1 MRRPGLPARL
11 LPLLL
16 ATLLLAGAGCAV
28 RGADTPLPALAQ
40 DAGAYHGL
48 PGDARLMSPEVQNV
62 AWSDFLTRHFD
73 PWERTR
79 PEYPADKVFWGL
91 AAFAGKRLY
100 GENLLPRDPA
110 WLEAMAEASRVDEYP
125 SLNRRAIAVA
135 NTAMRVLP
143 TGKPAFY
150 DPGRAGEG
158 FPFDYVQNSL
168 VLAGTPLYASH
179 ESADRA
185 WVLVESRFAYGW
197 VRRADIAWVDDDFAR
212 TFRTGRYAAVVR
224 DGVSLVDTDGEFRF
238 KGFIGTLLPVAE
250 KADDGAGKA
259 GDAGLTVLVPA
270 RDAQGRAVVRYARVA
285 PGDALPAPLSP
296 TPNHFAM
303 LADRMLGEPYGWG
316 GLYTN
321 RDCSA
326 TVMDLMAAFGVFLPR
341 NSSQQAR
348 LGWVEPLDGD
358 TGAAK
363 KARLLKEGVPFLT
376 LVRKPG
382 HIMLYI
388 GSRDGEPVVLQ
399 TIWGLK
405 TRRGG
410 VEGRAVIGRTVITTL
425 EPGENLRDL
434 ARPDGVLLHSVRS
447 FNTLP

>member
-1 MRRPGLPARL
+1 MRCPGLTWL
-11 LPLLL
+11 KLPLLL
-16 ATLLLAGAGCAV
+16 AALLLIGAGCAV
-28 RGADTPLPALAQ
+28 READQPITLPAQ
-40 DAGAYHGL
+40 DAEAFHGL
-48 PGDARLMSPEVQNV
+48 PGDALLMGPDVQET
-62 AWSDFLTRHFD
+62 AWSEFTTRHFG
-73 PWERTR
+73 PWEQTR

-91 AAFAGKRLY
+91 AAFADTTAY
-100 GENLLPRDPA
+100 GENLQPRDAA
-110 WLEAMAEASRVDEYP
+110 WLEGMADASRVDEYP

-143 TGKPAFY
+143 TEKPAFG
-150 DPGRAGEG
+150 DPRRAGEG
-158 FPFDYVQNSL
+158 FPFDYLQNSL
-168 VLAGTPLYASH
+168 VLAGTPLYVSH

-212 TFRTGRYAAVVR
+212 TFRSGRYAAVVR
-224 DGVSLVDTDGEFRF
+224 EGVSLTDSDGMFRF

-250 KADDGAGKA
+250 NATNSEDG
-259 GDAGLTVLVPA
+259 GLMVMVPA
-270 RDAQGRAVVRYARVA
+270 RDVMGQAVIRYAHIAQR
-285 PGDALPAPLSP
+285 DALPAPLAP
-296 TPNHFAM
+296 TPDNFAA
-303 LADRMLGEPYGWG
+303 LANRMLGEPYGWG
-316 GLYTN
+316 GLYTD

-326 TVMDLMAAFGVFLPR
+326 TLMDLMASFGVFLPR
-341 NSSQQAR
+341 NSSQQAK
-348 LGWVEPLDGD
+348 LGWVEPLDGED
-358 TGAAK
+358 DAAK

-388 GSRDGEPVVLQ
+388 GSKDGEPVVLQ

-410 VEGRAVIGRTVITTL
+410 IEGRRIIGQTVISTL
-425 EPGENLRDL
+425 EPGANLRHL
-434 ARPDGVLLHSVRS
+434 ARPDGVLLHTVRS

>member
-1 MRRPGLPARL
+1 MRHPGLSSLPSAFL
-11 LPLLL
+11 LAALLL
-16 ATLLLAGAGCAV
+16 IGAGCAV
-28 RGADTPLPALAQ
+28 RGADEKLTLPVQ

-48 PGDARLMSPEVQNV
+48 SGGSLLMSPAVQGV
-62 AWSDFLTRHFD
+62 AWSDFILRHFD
-73 PWERTR
+73 PWDRNQ

-91 AAFAGKRLY
+91 AAFADQQLY
-100 GENLLPRDPA
+100 GENLQPLDPG
-110 WLEAMAEASRVDEYP
+110 WLDAMAEASRVRRYP

-143 TGKPAFY
+143 TGKPAFD
-150 DPGRAGEG
+150 DPRRAGEG

-168 VLAGTPLYASH
+168 VLAGTPLYATH

-197 VRRADIAWVDDDFAR
+197 VRSADIAWVDDKFAR
-212 TFRTGRYAAVVR
+212 AYKTGVYAAVVR
-224 DGVSLVDTDGEFRF
+224 EEVSLADEGGVFRF
-238 KGFIGTLLPVAE
+238 KGFIGTLLPVAKGSDSAGS
-250 KADDGAGKA
+250 KATNGGF
-259 GDAGLTVLVPA
+259 TVLVPA
-270 RDAQGRAVVRYARVA
+270 RDALGRAVVKRAHIA
-285 PGDALPAPLSP
+285 PGDALTAPLAP
-296 TPNHFAM
+296 TPDNFAM

-316 GLYTN
+316 GLYTD

-326 TVMDLMAAFGVFLPR
+326 TIMDLMAAFGIFLPR
-341 NSSQQAR
+341 NSSQQAKI
-348 LGWVEPLDGD
+348 GWVQPLDAVDD
-358 TGAAK
+358 TAK
-363 KARLLKEGVPFLT
+363 KTLLLKEGVPFLT

-388 GSRDGEPVVLQ
+388 GSMDGEPVVLQ

-410 VEGRAVIGRTVITTL
+410 IEGRRIIGRTVISTL
-425 EPGENLRDL
+425 EPGKNLRDL
-434 ARPDGVLLHSVRS
+434 ARPEGVLLHSVRS